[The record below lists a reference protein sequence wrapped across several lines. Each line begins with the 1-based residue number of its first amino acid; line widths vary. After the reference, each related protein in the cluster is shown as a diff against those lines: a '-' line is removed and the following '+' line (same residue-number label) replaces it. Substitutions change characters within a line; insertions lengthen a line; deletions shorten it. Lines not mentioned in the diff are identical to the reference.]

1 MDAEQKAYLKTIYYD
16 PSHPASYSGL
26 DRLHREVKREGRYN
40 IKRKDLKNWLT
51 SQETYG
57 LHRQARRRFKRP
69 QVMVSGIGK
78 QADADLM
85 DMTQL
90 SKYNDG
96 VRFVL
101 LHIDDFSRFIRTVPL
116 KSKTGKDVA
125 RALETIFRDG
135 GKTDSLRCD
144 KGKEWNNKIVQK
156 LLKEEG
162 IKFFHTN
169 NETKASI
176 AERAIRTVKSVY
188 FKHMTQHQTFRYIDI
203 IDDVTNAYNHR
214 YHHTIKMRP
223 VDVTVENQSEV
234 WHKIY
239 GRKKKFK
246 IKNFTFNIG
255 DWVRISFL
263 KELFDREY
271 SERWSREYYKVVKRE
286 RMQGKSLYTLEDYA
300 GDPVEG
306 RFYEEELQ
314 PVTVGADD
322 IYQIEKV
329 ISSRKRRGQ
338 PKEYLVKWLGWRP
351 KFNSYISETEL
362 KNISGEV

>member
-1 MDAEQKAYLKTIYYD
+1 
-16 PSHPASYSGL
+16 
-26 DRLHREVKREGRYN
+26 
-40 IKRKDLKNWLT
+40 
-51 SQETYG
+51 
-57 LHRQARRRFKRP
+57 
-69 QVMVSGIGK
+69 MVSGIGK

-85 DMTQL
+85 DMIEL

-125 RALETIFRDG
+125 QALETIFRDG
-135 GKTDSLRCD
+135 GKTDSLRCN

-176 AERAIRTVKSVY
+176 AELAIRTVKSVY

-214 YHHTIKMRP
+214 YHRTIKMRP

-234 WHKIY
+234 WHNIY
-239 GRKKKFK
+239 GGKKKLK
-246 IKNFTFNIG
+246 IKNFAFNIG

-286 RMQGKSLYTLEDYA
+286 RMQGKPLYTLEDYA
-300 GDPVEG
+300 GDPIEG

-362 KNISGEV
+362 KNVRGEV

>member
-1 MDAEQKAYLKTIYYD
+1 MRLVWLCTGEIILKY
-16 PSHPASYSGL
+16 PCGL
-26 DRLHREVKREGRYN
+26 ILD
-40 IKRKDLKNWLT
+40 
-51 SQETYG
+51 
-57 LHRQARRRFKRP
+57 
-69 QVMVSGIGK
+69 
-78 QADADLM
+78 
-85 DMTQL
+85 
-90 SKYNDG
+90 
-96 VRFVL
+96 
-101 LHIDDFSRFIRTVPL
+101 
-116 KSKTGKDVA
+116 
-125 RALETIFRDG
+125 
-135 GKTDSLRCD
+135 
-144 KGKEWNNKIVQK
+144 QK

-176 AERAIRTVKSVY
+176 AERAIRPVKSVY

-214 YHHTIKMRP
+214 YHRTIKMRP

-234 WHKIY
+234 WHNIY
-239 GRKKKFK
+239 GGKKKLK

-286 RMQGKSLYTLEDYA
+286 RMQGKPLYTLEDYA
-300 GDPVEG
+300 GDPIEG

-362 KNISGEV
+362 KNIRGFNVSRRF